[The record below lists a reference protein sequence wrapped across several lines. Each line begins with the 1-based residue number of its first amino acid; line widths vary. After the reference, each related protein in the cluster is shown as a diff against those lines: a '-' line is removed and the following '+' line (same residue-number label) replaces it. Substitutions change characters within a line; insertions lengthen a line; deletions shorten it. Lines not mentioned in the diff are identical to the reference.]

1 VDPRQPSPDPAAV
14 RRPVDRSDIPVR
26 GAVDQSDI
34 PAGGPV
40 DRSDILDF
48 VRAADTGL
56 TTAELAAKAGLPI
69 STVRSHLDN
78 LVRAGLLVKARA
90 SGGLPFRPAW
100 RYRAAAVDPAPSTY
114 QLLLDA
120 VLDDLAASGDDTRS
134 AAARVGERWGGLLAD
149 AHTGDDPTAAV
160 LAVLGALGFTPATP
174 AAASELHLRTC
185 PYLGLVRKHPDAMC
199 GLHAGIIRGVLRQRG
214 AADDAAVLEPFAA
227 TGACVVRFS
236 AANG

>member
-1 VDPRQPSPDPAAV
+1 MHPRQFSPDPAAV
-14 RRPVDRSDIPVR
+14 R
-26 GAVDQSDI
+26 
-34 PAGGPV
+34 GPV
-40 DRSDILDF
+40 DRSDILEF

-56 TTAELAAKAGLPI
+56 TTPEVAAKVGLPV

-114 QLLLDA
+114 RLLLDA
-120 VLDDLAASGDDTRS
+120 VLDDLAGSGDGTRS
-134 AAARVGERWGGLLAD
+134 GAARVGERWGGLLAA
-149 AHTGDDPTAAV
+149 AHPGDGATTAV
-160 LAVLGALGFTPATP
+160 LAVLEVLGFTPDSP
-174 AAASELHLRTC
+174 RSASEVHLRTC

-199 GLHAGIIRGVLRQRG
+199 GLHAGIIRGVLHERG
-214 AADDAAVLEPFAA
+214 AADETAVLEPFAA
-227 TGACVVRFS
+227 TGACVVRFP